1 MSELTQLDPTSV
13 WKHFAELC
21 KIPRPSHHE
30 QGVIDYIQNLA
41 DRLGLSHQIDPAG
54 NLIVTKP
61 ATLGMENKKGIII
74 QGHMDI
80 VAQKENDLVHN
91 FETDPIKAYVDGDWV
106 TAAGTTLGSDN
117 GIGVAMGLAVL
128 ESTDLSHPQIEC
140 LFTINEECGMS
151 GALGLQPGYLTGDW
165 LINIDTEEEGELY
178 VGCAGGKDIVVCM
191 PVEFEAPIADWV
203 PLSLVVGGLKG
214 GHSGV
219 DIHLGRAN
227 ANKINNTFLLKAL
240 EIGGISVASFD
251 GGSLRNAIPRDA
263 KTEIMVDPE
272 KLSQFEQLALA
283 LSKQFT
289 EAFSE
294 VDTPIKISLEPSST
308 PQQVITKENLLSLV
322 KAIDECPNGVDSW
335 IAEIPDVVETS
346 NNLARVVND
355 GDHIRIEISARS
367 SVGSERDRLSNQ
379 IKALFSNYGA
389 RAEFGNEYPGWK
401 PEMSSS
407 LLQLMKQ
414 QFKDL
419 FGKEPGIK
427 VIHAGLECG
436 VLGAVYPHWEMIS
449 FGPTITGAHSPDER
463 CNIADVKKVWLY
475 LVQVLKNIP
484 DKN

>member
-1 MSELTQLDPTSV
+1 
-13 WKHFAELC
+13 
-21 KIPRPSHHE
+21 
-30 QGVIDYIQNLA
+30 
-41 DRLGLSHQIDPAG
+41 
-54 NLIVTKP
+54 VTKP
-61 ATLGMENKKGIII
+61 ATAGMENKLGIVI

-80 VAQKENDLVHN
+80 VAQKDNNLEHN
-91 FETDPIKAYVDGDWV
+91 FETDPIDAYVDGDWV
-106 TAAGTTLGSDN
+106 TARGTTLGSDN
-117 GIGVAMGLAVL
+117 GIGVSMGLAVL
-128 ESTDLSHPQIEC
+128 ESTDLVHPKIEC

-178 VGCAGGKDIVVCM
+178 VGCAGGKDIVVNI
-191 PVEFEAPIADWV
+191 PVVYQAPTENWTA
-203 PLSLVVGGLKG
+203 LSLVVGGLKG

-240 EIGGISVASFD
+240 DIGGISVASFD

-263 KTEIMVDPE
+263 RTVIVVDPA
-272 KLSQFEQLALA
+272 KLSEFENLAASLSEQLTQQYGA
-283 LSKQFT
+283 
-289 EAFSE
+289 
-294 VDTPIKISLEPSST
+294 VDTSIKITLEAASMPS
-308 PQQVITKENLLSLV
+308 QVIKDGYLVNIV
-322 KAIDECPNGVDSW
+322 KAIEECPNGVDSW

-346 NNLARVVND
+346 NNLARVVSN
-355 GDHIRIEISARS
+355 GDEIRIEISARS
-367 SVGSERDRLSNQ
+367 SVGSERDRLSND
-379 IKALFSNYGA
+379 IKDLFEKHGA
-389 RAEFGNEYPGWK
+389 NVEFGNEYPGWK
-401 PEMSSS
+401 PEMKSS

-419 FGKEPGIK
+419 FKKEPGIK

-463 CNIADVKKVWLY
+463 CNIADVKKVWEY

-484 DKN
+484 EKK

>member
-1 MSELTQLDPTSV
+1 MTELTQLQPQVV

-30 QGVIDYIQNLA
+30 QGVIDYIVEMA
-41 DRLGLSHQIDPAG
+41 DKLGFAHKIDPAG

-61 ATLGMENKKGIII
+61 ATVGMEDKLGIVI

-80 VAQKENDLVHN
+80 VAQKDKELQHN
-91 FETDPIKAYVDGDWV
+91 FETDPIDAYVDGDWV
-106 TAAGTTLGSDN
+106 TARGTTLGSDN

-128 ESTDLSHPQIEC
+128 ESTTMVHPQIEC

-178 VGCAGGKDIVVCM
+178 VGCAGGKDVVINF
-191 PVEFEAPIADWV
+191 PVEFEAPIEGTIAV
-203 PLSLVVGGLKG
+203 SLIVGQLKG

-227 ANKINNTFLLKAL
+227 ANKINNQFLAQAL
-240 EIGGISVASFD
+240 LIGGVKVANFD

-263 KTEIMVDPE
+263 KTELVIEADKLDALNNLAATLSEDLSTEFAAVDANISISIETSTMPE
-272 KLSQFEQLALA
+272 KV
-283 LSKQFT
+283 FT
-289 EAFSE
+289 DE
-294 VDTPIKISLEPSST
+294 SLN
-308 PQQVITKENLLSLV
+308 KLV
-322 KAIDECPNGVDSW
+322 NAVDECPNGVDSW
-335 IAEIPDVVETS
+335 IEAIPDVVETS
-346 NNLARVVND
+346 NNLARIVSE
-355 GDHIRIEISARS
+355 GDSVKIEISARS
-367 SVGSERDRLSNQ
+367 SVGDERDRLSNE
-379 IKALFSNYGA
+379 IKAVFEKYGA
-389 RAEFGNEYPGWK
+389 RVKFGNQYPGWK
-401 PEMSSS
+401 PEMDSN
-407 LLQLMKQ
+407 LLQLMKRQ
-414 QFKDL
+414 YLKQ

-463 CNIADVKKVWLY
+463 CNIADVEKVWEY
-475 LVQVLKNIP
+475 LVRVLENIP
-484 DKN
+484 VKT